1 MKKIDLSTLRD
12 KDGKIPLLTRLKK
25 TFSGGSD
32 WVSELDAQDLIMMR
46 LGNTLG
52 DDFTLIREIKLPG
65 LDTPIPMALVGP
77 PGVLVLYA
85 SAAKGTYRARGD
97 AWLKLDNAGNM
108 HISHPNLPTRT
119 RLYAEA
125 VRKFLA
131 EKDVPATDIEAVLL
145 FTQPEAFVENIKA
158 PIRIVMSD
166 GLESYGNSLRLLNPI
181 FSSEERANII
191 RLLSN
196 PEGKLTVTEE
206 IAAESEEIAPQ
217 QVIMPSAEPELPDF
231 LRNIA
236 EAPPEESLHNV
247 FVEEAQEAAPPP
259 PNIPTPSSI
268 PLPPVI
274 EEAIEQGSGFRLPFS
289 DWIARTHMKSWQVIF
304 LGVGA
309 LFDFLFIAILFI
321 LVILRMPR

>member
-1 MKKIDLSTLRD
+1 MKKIDLSTIRD
-12 KDGKIPLLTRLKK
+12 KDSKVPFFTRLKK
-25 TFSGGSD
+25 TLSEGSA
-32 WVSELDAQDLIMMR
+32 WLSELDAQDLVMMR

-52 DDFTLIREIKLPG
+52 DDFTLIREMKLPG

-85 SAAKGTYRARGD
+85 SAARGTYRARGD

-108 HISHPNLPTRT
+108 HISNPNLPTRT

-131 EKDVPATDIEAVLL
+131 EKSVPSTDIEAVLL

-181 FSSEERANII
+181 FSAEERINIV

-196 PEGKLTVTEE
+196 PEGKPTVTEE

-231 LRNIA
+231 LQNIT
-236 EAPPEESLHNV
+236 EAPPPEESLHDV

-259 PNIPTPSSI
+259 PAI
-268 PLPPVI
+268 PLPPLI
-274 EEAIEQGSGFRLPFS
+274 EEAMEQGSGFRLPFS
-289 DWIARTHMKSWQVIF
+289 DWIARTHMKSWQIIF
-304 LGVGA
+304 LGIAA
-309 LFDFLFIAILFI
+309 LFDMLFIAILFI
-321 LVILRMPR
+321 LVILLMPH